1 MTIIIQNVVR
11 IIVPFILMFGA
22 YVTAYGHISPG
33 GGFAGGTILAA
44 GLILERFVGI
54 KRKYALNKDV
64 CLKGVSYSLI
74 SYGILKGIAF
84 LEGAMH
90 IEVIK
95 WPLGSPGAFIS
106 AGVIPVLNILIGLTV
121 MMAFVLLFDLFNEDL
136 VGEGSNE
143 YSTRKLYGSG
153 INYSIRNWLYNATG
167 TQ

>member
-44 GLILERFVGI
+44 ALILERFVGV
-54 KRKYALNKDV
+54 KRKYALTKAV
-64 CLKGVSYSLI
+64 CLRGVSYSLLG
-74 SYGILKGIAF
+74 YGILKGIAF

-90 IEVIK
+90 IHLIS
-95 WPLGSPGAFIS
+95 WPLGNPGALLS
-106 AGVIPVLNILIGLTV
+106 AGVIPILNILIGLIV

-136 VGEGSNE
+136 AGEE
-143 YSTRKLYGSG
+143 K
-153 INYSIRNWLYNATG
+153 
-167 TQ
+167 